1 MVIMFFVKCKHYKNI
16 IIIFFLI
23 LLTNCSLEAPN
34 KLHGINFLENRASI
48 LEVKK
53 SNKNDVVKK
62 MGNPHSTSIS
72 DDNTWIYF
80 ERMTSRKIAIT
91 KIGRNILLKN
101 NILELKFDKYGVL
114 EEKIFYSKDDIQK
127 IVYSKD
133 DTQNTISQKS
143 FVEKLLSSIKQK
155 MYRKK

>member
-1 MVIMFFVKCKHYKNI
+1 MSFVKCKHCKNI

-53 SNKNDVVKK
+53 TNKNDVVKN
-62 MGNPHSTSIS
+62 MGRPHSTSIN

-80 ERMTSRKIAIT
+80 ERMTSRRTAIT
-91 KIGRNILLKN
+91 KIGRDILLIN

-114 EEKIFYSKDDIQK
+114 EEKIFYNKEDIQK

-133 DTQNTISQKS
+133 NTENTITQRS
-143 FVEKLLSSIKQK
+143 FVEKFLSSVKQK
-155 MYRKK
+155 MYRRK

>member
-1 MVIMFFVKCKHYKNI
+1 MSFVKCKHCKNI

-53 SNKNDVVKK
+53 TNKNDVVKN
-62 MGNPHSTSIS
+62 MGRPHSTSIN

-80 ERMTSRKIAIT
+80 ERMTSRRTAIT
-91 KIGRNILLKN
+91 KIGRDILLTN

-114 EEKIFYSKDDIQK
+114 EEKIFYNKEDIQK

-133 DTQNTISQKS
+133 NTENTITQRS
-143 FVEKLLSSIKQK
+143 FVEKFLSSVKQK
-155 MYRKK
+155 MYRRK